1 MRACRRL
8 LGEITAPALVIQSLS
23 DPVVHS
29 TSARTIVSK
38 IGSAEKDLVELPGDR
53 HVIIR
58 GSDSEPL
65 AETISTFIERIG
77 ASDRLALE
85 GGG

>member
-1 MRACRRL
+1 MTACRRL

-29 TSARTIVSK
+29 TSARTIVAK
-38 IGSAEKDLVELPGDR
+38 IGSAEKNLVELPGDR

-58 GSDSEPL
+58 GQDSDPL

-77 ASDRLALE
+77 SSSALALQ
-85 GGG
+85 GGS